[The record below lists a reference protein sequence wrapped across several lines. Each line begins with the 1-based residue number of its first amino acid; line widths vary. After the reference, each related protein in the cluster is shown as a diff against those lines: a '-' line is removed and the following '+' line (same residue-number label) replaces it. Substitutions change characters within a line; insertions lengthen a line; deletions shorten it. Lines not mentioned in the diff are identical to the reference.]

1 MNLGFQSRDPI
12 KRSSSLRWSLGPRR
26 SALTLPAGPGAATHR
41 RGNRYRYYISSAL
54 LRDRREGAGSRARIG
69 ANDVERLVVGV
80 MGRELSRTE
89 LLTDGASGV
98 WSAEVRT
105 LLRDAIERVVV
116 HRDEVH
122 IIGVEDRLVLGR

>member
-1 MNLGFQSRDPI
+1 M
-12 KRSSSLRWSLGPRR
+12 
-26 SALTLPAGPGAATHR
+26 
-41 RGNRYRYYISSAL
+41 

-69 ANDVERLVVGV
+69 ADDVERLVVEV

-105 LLRDAIERVVV
+105 LLRDAVDNDPLDGGSIA
-116 HRDEVH
+116 
-122 IIGVEDRLVLGR
+122 IIW